1 MYLKYLVHHAYF
13 FCSVFYEQALKN
25 PDLIK
30 ESQLKQC
37 CHG

>member
-1 MYLKYLVHHAYF
+1 MPIF

-30 ESQLKQC
+30 ESQLEQC